1 MEIILRPIEM
11 QDAAEVARLSG
22 QFGYPVTK
30 EEMQM
35 RLSQMLT
42 SSTDWLWVAESLG
55 QVVAWMQATAM
66 ARLESG
72 RFLEIT
78 GFVVDETQRSRG
90 VGGKML
96 ALVTDFGKENG
107 FERLV
112 VRSNV
117 MRNRAHGFYL
127 KNGFEEK
134 KQQKVFEKRIFH
146 AGG

>member
-1 MEIILRPIEM
+1 MEIILRPIEKR
-11 QDAAEVARLSG
+11 DAAEVARLSG

-30 EEMQM
+30 EEMHM
-35 RLSQMLT
+35 RLSEMLT
-42 SSTDWLWVAESLG
+42 SSTDWLWVAESNG

-78 GFVVDETQRSRG
+78 GFVVEETQRSG
-90 VGGKML
+90 GIGGKML

-117 MRNRAHGFYL
+117 IRNRAHGFYL

>member
-1 MEIILRPIEM
+1 MEIILRPIEKR
-11 QDAAEVARLSG
+11 DAAEVARLSG

-35 RLSQMLT
+35 RLSEMLT
-42 SSTDWLWVAESLG
+42 SSTDWLWVAESNG

-78 GFVVDETQRSRG
+78 GFVVEETQRSG
-90 VGGKML
+90 GIGGKML

-117 MRNRAHGFYL
+117 IRNRAHGFYL

>member
-1 MEIILRPIEM
+1 
-11 QDAAEVARLSG
+11 
-22 QFGYPVTK
+22 
-30 EEMQM
+30 
-35 RLSQMLT
+35 
-42 SSTDWLWVAESLG
+42 
-55 QVVAWMQATAM
+55 
-66 ARLESG
+66 
-72 RFLEIT
+72 
-78 GFVVDETQRSRG
+78 
-90 VGGKML
+90 ML